1 MSSGGLVARVQGVK
15 RYYTFELN
23 SNNTLCIGKMF
34 YDYKVLK
41 KVDFNVEFFKEYSLK
56 LEIKNNKIKGYVDQR
71 LILEVE
77 DNDNFIENGG
87 SGLTVSDGTLVSEE
101 VKIN

>member
-1 MSSGGLVARVQGVK
+1 M
-15 RYYTFELN
+15 
-23 SNNTLCIGKMF
+23 
-34 YDYKVLK
+34 
-41 KVDFNVEFFKEYSLK
+41 
-56 LEIKNNKIKGYVDQR
+56 EIQNNKIKGYVDDR